1 MVKIT
6 NKDINTAFNAITNQL
21 KKPDYIIAVP
31 RGGLWL
37 AQYLAYYFDLD
48 KSKLKMALDFDAIK
62 DLSGNIVVCDDI
74 YDTGKQ
80 ALKFPENLTFCTLF
94 ARCRHQQFPSNLVYG
109 KLIETDEYLWFPWD
123 FGN

>member
-6 NKDINTAFNAITNQL
+6 NKDIQSAFNAITNQL
-21 KKPDYIIAVP
+21 KKPDYIVAVP

-48 KSKLKMALDFDAIK
+48 KSKIKMALDWN
-62 DLSGNIVVCDDI
+62 DLKNISGNVVVCDDI
-74 YDTGKQ
+74 YDTGEQ
-80 ALKFPENLTFCTLF
+80 ALKFPKNLTFCTLF
-94 ARCRHQQFPSNLVYG
+94 ARCRHKKFPDNLVYG

>member
-1 MVKIT
+1 MIKIT
-6 NKDINTAFNAITNQL
+6 NREIKTAFNSITKQL
-21 KKPDYIIAVP
+21 QKPDYIIAVP

-37 AQYLAYYFDLD
+37 AQYLAYYFDLE
-48 KSKLKMALDFDAIK
+48 KTKIKMALHNSELQDI
-62 DLSGNIVVCDDI
+62 SGNILVCDDI

-80 ALKFPENLTFCTLF
+80 HLEFDSSYKFVTLF
-94 ARCRHQQFPSNLVYG
+94 ARDRGHKFPKNLVYG

>member
-6 NKDINTAFNAITNQL
+6 NKDINGAFNAITNQL
-21 KKPDYIIAVP
+21 EKPDYIIAVP

-48 KSKLKMALDFDAIK
+48 KSKIKMALDWN
-62 DLSGNIVVCDDI
+62 DLKNISGNVVVCDDI

-80 ALKFPENLTFCTLF
+80 HTKFPENLTFCTLF
-94 ARCRHQQFPSNLVYG
+94 ARCRHQKFPDNLVYG